1 MGDAG
6 VALPGR
12 VDALVRAGRATEALA
27 AVAAFET
34 SAGGS
39 GPGLAASGLDAVD
52 LRLLRAKALA
62 ARGDAAEA
70 EALFDAL
77 AAEVPED
84 FRPLL
89 AKGLFLREQGRSL
102 AADKALVNA
111 RLLAPKDARAMVDG
125 LIGDR

>member
-1 MGDAG
+1 M
-6 VALPGR
+6 ALPGR

-39 GPGLAASGLDAVD
+39 GAGLAASGLDGVD

-77 AAEVPED
+77 AAEAPED

-89 AKGLFLREQGRSL
+89 AKGLFLRDQGPARAL
-102 AADKALVNA
+102 AADKALVSA
-111 RLLAPKDARAMVDG
+111 RLVAPKDARKMVDG

>member
-1 MGDAG
+1 M
-6 VALPGR
+6 
-12 VDALVRAGRATEALA
+12 DALVRAGRATEALA

-39 GPGLAASGLDAVD
+39 GAGLAASGLDGVD

-89 AKGLFLREQGRSL
+89 AKGLFLRKQGRSL

>member
-1 MGDAG
+1 M
-6 VALPGR
+6 
-12 VDALVRAGRATEALA
+12 
-27 AVAAFET
+27 
-34 SAGGS
+34 
-39 GPGLAASGLDAVD
+39 D

-77 AAEVPED
+77 AAEAPED

-89 AKGLFLREQGRSL
+89 AKGLFLREQGPARAL
-102 AADKALVNA
+102 AADKALVSA
-111 RLLAPKDARAMVDG
+111 RLVAPKDARKMVDG

>member
-1 MGDAG
+1 
-6 VALPGR
+6 
-12 VDALVRAGRATEALA
+12 VDALVRGGRAAEALA
-27 AVAAFET
+27 AVAAFEA
-34 SAGGS
+34 SAAGS
-39 GPGLAASGLDAVD
+39 GAGLTASGLDAID

-62 ARGDAAEA
+62 ARGDAAAA

-77 AAEVPED
+77 AAEAPED

-89 AKGLFLREQGRSL
+89 AKGLFLRDQGPGRAL

-111 RLLAPKDARAMVDG
+111 RLLAPKDARKMVDG